1 MPKFIVTV
9 IDRYEVEKDN
19 LEEVQEMYFNGDF
32 CNMEFLDGIAE
43 YTKVEEETK
52 PCISE
57 GCDEQLDKD
66 IWKEELGMCVECSN
80 AYYSQ
85 LDEKGEN

>member
-19 LEEVQEMYFNGDF
+19 LEEVQEMYLNGDF

-43 YTKVEEETK
+43 YTK
-52 PCISE
+52 I
-57 GCDEQLDKD
+57 DE
-66 IWKEELGMCVECSN
+66 
-80 AYYSQ
+80 
-85 LDEKGEN
+85 EKGDN